1 MANFITHTLADGIAQ
16 VRLDAP
22 DSRVNILNA
31 DFLRE
36 LEQTA
41 EMLAADNEVR
51 GVVVSSAK
59 EAGFIAGADIGQIA
73 AVADAAE
80 GERLAREGQRIFER
94 WAQLPFPVVAAVHGH
109 CMGGGTEFILACHYR
124 IAAEQASIALPE
136 VKLGLF
142 PGFGGTQRLPR
153 LISLEKSLDL
163 ILTGRSLSGI
173 QALNLGL
180 ADECVTAAGLAEAAL
195 ALLRRVIVDPKP
207 VLKKRRDKNS
217 GWRIWLLE
225 KNPLGRAFLFHQ
237 ARKKLQARTGGH
249 YPAPLKALEVIRQG
263 LERDLPAGLDLEAR
277 ELGRILLTPACKNL
291 VHVYHLNQ
299 RAKKAPGLDA
309 QPLPVRRAAVIGGG
323 VMGRGIAGLLAAQG
337 VPVVLRDLKEDIIS
351 AALDDLRG
359 RFERQARKKQQGSDA
374 AAEKLARIQGTTR
387 LEDLADADLVIEA
400 VLEKMPVKQAVL
412 AEVEP
417 LLADTAVLATNT
429 SALSVSELQHSAQR
443 PGNLGGLHFF
453 NPAEKMPLVEVIRG
467 AATSEQTLAT
477 LFSAA
482 LKLGKTPIV
491 VADRPGFLV
500 NRLLMAYLNEA
511 CLIAQGGVD
520 WLNLD
525 VRATGFGLPMGPF
538 RLMDEVG
545 LDIAAEVGT
554 TLCAAFDYLE
564 KSSLL
569 HQAAAQP
576 DLGRKTGR
584 GFYRYQGERTIGRN
598 QALAQLLGLH
608 GTRGATRADLRRMLL
623 LMINEAAR
631 CLEEGVVAA
640 PEDVDTGM
648 IFGTGFPPFLGGTCR
663 WADSQGL
670 PSLVRELEKLA
681 AAHGRRFAPAAWLRD
696 RERFYG
702 EG

>member
-1 MANFITHTLADGIAQ
+1 MADFVTYTVTDGIAR
-16 VRLDAP
+16 VILDAP
-22 DSRVNILNA
+22 ESRVNILNG
-31 DFLRE
+31 DFLEALAR
-36 LEQTA
+36 TA
-41 EMLAADNEVR
+41 ELLAADNEVR

-73 AVADAAE
+73 AVTDAAE

-94 WAQLPFPVVAAVHGH
+94 WARLPFPVVAAVHGH

-124 IAAEQASIALPE
+124 ILAEDAAVSLPE

-153 LISLEKSLDL
+153 LISLEKALDV
-163 ILTGRSLSGI
+163 ILTGRTLSGI
-173 QALNLGL
+173 KALNLGL
-180 ADECVTAAGLAEAAL
+180 ADACVPAANLHEAAL
-195 ALLRRVIVDPKP
+195 DLVRRVIADPKP
-207 VLKKRRDKNS
+207 VLGKRREKTS

-237 ARKKLQARTGGH
+237 ARKKVKARTGGH

-263 LERDLPAGLDLEAR
+263 LERDLAAGLELEAR

-291 VHVYHLNQ
+291 IHVFHLSQ
-299 RAKKAPGLDA
+299 RAKKAPGLA
-309 QPLPVRRAAVIGGG
+309 ARPLPIRRAAVIGGG
-323 VMGRGIAGLLAAQG
+323 VMGRGIAGLLAEQG
-337 VPVVLRDLKEDIIS
+337 VPVVLRDLKEDIVA
-351 AALDDLRG
+351 AALADLRG
-359 RFERQARKKQQGSDA
+359 RFERQARKKQQGA
-374 AAEKLARIQGTTR
+374 EIITEKLARIHGTTR
-387 LEDLADADLVIEA
+387 LEELADADLVIET
-400 VLEKMPVKQAVL
+400 VLEKMAVKQAVL

-417 LLADTAVLATNT
+417 LLAETAILATNT
-429 SALSVSELQHSAQR
+429 SALSVSTLQQGAQR
-443 PGNLGGLHFF
+443 PQNLGGLHFF

-467 AATSEQTLAT
+467 TATSDETLAT
-477 LFSAA
+477 LFHAA

-511 CLIAQGGVD
+511 CLIAQSGVD

-525 VRATGFGLPMGPF
+525 VRATAFGLPMGPF

-545 LDIAAEVGT
+545 LDIAAEVGA
-554 TLCAAFDYLE
+554 TLCGAFDYLE

-569 HQAAAQP
+569 EQASVQP
-576 DLGRKTGR
+576 DLGRKAGR

-598 QALAQLLGLH
+598 QALAQSLGLQ

-623 LMINEAAR
+623 LMVNEAAR
-631 CLEEGVVAA
+631 CLEEGVVGT

-648 IFGTGFPPFLGGTCR
+648 IFGTGFPPFLGGPCR

-670 PSLVRELEKLA
+670 PSLVRELDKLA
-681 AAHGRRFAPAAWLRD
+681 AVHGRRFAPAAWLRG